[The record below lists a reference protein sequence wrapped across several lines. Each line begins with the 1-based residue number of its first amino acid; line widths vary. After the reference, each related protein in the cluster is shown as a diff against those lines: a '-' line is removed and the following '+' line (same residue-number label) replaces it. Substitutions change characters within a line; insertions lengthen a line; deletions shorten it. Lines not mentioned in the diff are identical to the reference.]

1 MHRHGDHA
9 GSFYKQI
16 SIEIFYHLFDCPSQY
31 LVHWQIASITRLLCY
46 SNRRSTEYNI
56 VFLSL
61 LYFKCQLM
69 FYVIDAKFSL
79 KKILVS
85 LILVN
90 CVTEGHP
97 SLIYWNKRLTFI
109 SIIEWLVIPIVL

>member
-1 MHRHGDHA
+1 
-9 GSFYKQI
+9 
-16 SIEIFYHLFDCPSQY
+16 
-31 LVHWQIASITRLLCY
+31 
-46 SNRRSTEYNI
+46 
-56 VFLSL
+56 
-61 LYFKCQLM
+61 M

-90 CVTEGHP
+90 CVAEGHP

>member
-1 MHRHGDHA
+1 
-9 GSFYKQI
+9 
-16 SIEIFYHLFDCPSQY
+16 
-31 LVHWQIASITRLLCY
+31 
-46 SNRRSTEYNI
+46 
-56 VFLSL
+56 
-61 LYFKCQLM
+61 M

-90 CVTEGHP
+90 CITQGHP

-109 SIIEWLVIPIVL
+109 SIIEWLVIPIVP